1 MSTAV
6 HSLTGAYDIDPIHSS
21 VQFAVEHIVSTFR
34 ASFDDIEGRL
44 LVADGE
50 GTLTASAVATSIS
63 IAEPAEFREHVLN
76 GDDFFQAR
84 QHPRLT
90 FHSTLIDLRDDGTA
104 SVEGELTIRGVTRPL
119 TAEGSY
125 RTPTRDPFGTE
136 RAALHLRA
144 NVDRRIW
151 GLSFQLPLPD
161 GGDAVGWD
169 VELTAN
175 LELVR
180 AA

>member
-1 MSTAV
+1 MATAMRPF
-6 HSLTGAYDIDPIHSS
+6 TGTYDIDPVHSS

-44 LVADGE
+44 HVGGGE
-50 GTLTASAVATSIS
+50 ATLTASAVAASIS

-84 QHPRLT
+84 RHPRLR

-104 SVEGELTIRGVTRPL
+104 SLESERTIRGVTHPL

-144 NVDRRIW
+144 NVDRRTW